1 VSLIKMSGINLF
13 KPFKKLYL
21 KKMQNQE

>member
-1 VSLIKMSGINLF
+1 MSGINLF